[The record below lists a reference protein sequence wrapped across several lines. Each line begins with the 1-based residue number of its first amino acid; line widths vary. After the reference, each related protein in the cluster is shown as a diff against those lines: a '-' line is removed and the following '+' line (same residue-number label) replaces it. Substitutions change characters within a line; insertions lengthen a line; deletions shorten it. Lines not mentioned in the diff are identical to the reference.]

1 MVERQMTK
9 VQERLIANLR
19 EARYTLNLTQMGL
32 AEKAGISIGF
42 VGDIE
47 AGKKFPSANTLQKL
61 CDALQLEPHELFL
74 PEGKDGKREKGK
86 RGKA

>member
-32 AEKAGISIGF
+32 AEKGGDFDRICRRHRGGKEISF
-42 VGDIE
+42 
-47 AGKKFPSANTLQKL
+47 GKYIA
-61 CDALQLEPHELFL
+61 
-74 PEGKDGKREKGK
+74 
-86 RGKA
+86 KAM